1 MFYKLLRKQGFRAHQ
16 AKQIY
21 KYALALVKATK
32 RNGGKKPVLGK
43 LSARVDRYDAR
54 VDLEKQLV
62 IVKLRD
68 REFRIKLLH
77 HKDYIKKFIDKKW
90 YEVIISIDVQ
100 GRIWVAIPF
109 RWEYDPYKPR
119 NVISLDINL
128 KKVVVHNSGRI
139 RRIDTRFIEAYSLK
153 VQVEK
158 LQKKYPRIWRYNKR
172 ILNRIRNLHRRSRNI
187 VVDWCRKFARYTVL
201 KARKMRTAIALE
213 DLEKLWFNA
222 SRKSFSLADKLSR
235 FAYRK
240 LQQAIITKAIEYNV
254 PIIFV
259 DPRNTSSTC
268 PMCEAKLS
276 YTCRLAVCEKCGFMA
291 DRDVV
296 GSLNIRL
303 KALRMWGVPF
313 PPKALQ

>member
-1 MFYKLLRKQGFRAHQ
+1 M
-16 AKQIY
+16 
-21 KYALALVKATK
+21 
-32 RNGGKKPVLGK
+32 
-43 LSARVDRYDAR
+43 DRYDAR
-54 VDLEKQLV
+54 ADLEKQLV

-172 ILNRIRNLHRRSRNI
+172 ILNRIRNLHRCSR
-187 VVDWCRKFARYTVL
+187 
-201 KARKMRTAIALE
+201 
-213 DLEKLWFNA
+213 
-222 SRKSFSLADKLSR
+222 
-235 FAYRK
+235 
-240 LQQAIITKAIEYNV
+240 
-254 PIIFV
+254 
-259 DPRNTSSTC
+259 
-268 PMCEAKLS
+268 
-276 YTCRLAVCEKCGFMA
+276 
-291 DRDVV
+291 
-296 GSLNIRL
+296 
-303 KALRMWGVPF
+303 
-313 PPKALQ
+313 